1 MTLIGCCGFLV
12 NLWLYCDDINN
23 RGGVLHNVAKK
34 KQELEE
40 HMKTPEI
47 PKREIPVGDQ
57 EGMFVGETKFA
68 EPVGERQSQNLS
80 LVPGEHKDALRRSM
94 ARASLAGR

>member
-23 RGGVLHNVAKK
+23 RGGVLNNVAKK
-34 KQELEE
+34 KQELED

-68 EPVGERQSQNLS
+68 EPVGERQSQNL
-80 LVPGEHKDALRRSM
+80 
-94 ARASLAGR
+94 